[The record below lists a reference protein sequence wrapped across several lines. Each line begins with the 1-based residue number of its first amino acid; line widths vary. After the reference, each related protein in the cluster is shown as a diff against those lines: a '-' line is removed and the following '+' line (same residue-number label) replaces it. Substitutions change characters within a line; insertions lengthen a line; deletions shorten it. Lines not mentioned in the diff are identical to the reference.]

1 MIKVNPKIK
10 APLDPGFI
18 PAVLW
23 NRAFRKLV
31 RESGEARKIMISL
44 ERANGSVSVF
54 ETDILPDRPG
64 YSELNLRYVE
74 RLVKYLLWMKGGWKI
89 TIAGDDSLTDKIAE
103 IYSPGG
109 KRGFDYEIMGER
121 MYGKRMEVLSCEIR
135 NFPAE
140 KETAVSLGG
149 NLDGCRIGFDLGGS
163 DRKCAAVIDG
173 EVVFTEEIPWD
184 PYFQKD
190 PQWHRDGINDSLKR
204 AAAHLPRVD
213 AIGGSAAGDY
223 VDNQVRVASLFRGVS
238 EEDFKKHVRNIFLD
252 LRREWNDIPFIV
264 INDGEVTALAGSM
277 SMRDN
282 AVLGISMG
290 TSMAAGYVT
299 PSGNIT
305 DWLNELAFAPV
316 DYRVDAPSDEWSKDA
331 GCGVQYFSQQAVA
344 RLAESA
350 KIALPEKMPFAE
362 ILLEV
367 QDLMKKGDERAGTIY
382 TSIGTY
388 FGYAVAQYSEMY
400 DIRNLLLLG
409 RVSSGT
415 GGEIIIS
422 RAEEVLKT
430 EFPELA
436 DKIKFRTPDEKMKR
450 HGQAVAA
457 ASLPRIK

>member
-1 MIKVNPKIK
+1 MIKVNPKLK

-23 NRAFRKLV
+23 NREFRGLARK
-31 RESGEARKIMISL
+31 SGEARKIIISL

-54 ETDILPDRPG
+54 ETEVLPDKPG
-64 YSELNLRYVE
+64 YSELNLMYVE
-74 RLVKYLLWMKGGWKI
+74 RMVKYLLWMKGGWKI
-89 TIAGDDSLTDKIAE
+89 TIAGDDRLAGKIAG
-103 IYSPGG
+103 IYSPTG
-109 KRGFDYEIMGER
+109 KRKFDYDIMGEKI
-121 MYGKRMEVLSCEIR
+121 YGKKMKVVSCEIR
-135 NFPAE
+135 NSPVE
-140 KETAVSLGG
+140 KETAVPLGG

-173 EVVFTEEIPWD
+173 EVVFTEEIPWN

-213 AIGGSAAGDY
+213 AIGGSSAGVY
-223 VDNQVRVASLFRGVS
+223 VDNQVRAASLFRGVS
-238 EEDFKKHVRNIFLD
+238 DEDFKKHIRNIFLD
-252 LRREWNDIPFIV
+252 LRREWNDVPFIV
-264 INDGEVTALAGSM
+264 VNDGEVTALAGSM
-277 SMRDN
+277 SMKDN
-282 AVLGISMG
+282 AILGISMG
-290 TSMAAGYVT
+290 TSLAAGYVT
-299 PSGNIT
+299 PAGSIT
-305 DWLNELAFAPV
+305 DWLNELAFAPI
-316 DYRVDAPSDEWSKDA
+316 DYRGDAPSDEWSKDA

-344 RLAESA
+344 RLAPSA
-350 KIALPEKMPFAE
+350 KISLPEQMPFAE

-367 QDLMKKGDERAGTIY
+367 QDLMKKGDERAEEIY
-382 TSIGTY
+382 GSIGTY

-400 DIRNLLLLG
+400 EIRNLLLLG

-422 RAEEVLKT
+422 RAEEVLKS

-436 DKIKFRTPDEKMKR
+436 DKIRFRTPDEKMKR

-457 ASLPRIK
+457 ASLPKIR